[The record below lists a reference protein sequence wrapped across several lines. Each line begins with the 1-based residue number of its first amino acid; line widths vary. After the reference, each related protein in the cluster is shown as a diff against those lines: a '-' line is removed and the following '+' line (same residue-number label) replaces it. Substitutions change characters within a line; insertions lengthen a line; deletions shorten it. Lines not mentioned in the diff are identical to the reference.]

1 MQQIK
6 LAFSPVTAQ
15 QTCLIAQPSPNFL
28 ALEGSPHK
36 KPSWLHLL
44 NVDFSAVPAADA
56 EPFLARDPGIDEDPN
71 AVGYD
76 SDATAS
82 DVAWSESDEIDA
94 NLTSDAAGMSEGNEE
109 PMMPDVE
116 EEVDDAEFLE
126 GWE

>member
-1 MQQIK
+1 MGRGLISR
-6 LAFSPVTAQ
+6 LANEVD
-15 QTCLIAQPSPNFL
+15 
-28 ALEGSPHK
+28 H
-36 KPSWLHLL
+36 LHFASLNDETDDEA

-56 EPFLARDPGIDEDPN
+56 EPFLARDPEIDEHPN